1 MQLERSKRKLPKKG
15 KSLKEK
21 KKSCYKFKFIFERR
35 RDMGYIQTG
44 MNYIQECYE
53 RNLQN

>member
-21 KKSCYKFKFIFERR
+21 KKVVTNLNLYLSAEG
-35 RDMGYIQTG
+35 GYGLYSDGNELYSG
-44 MNYIQECYE
+44 M
-53 RNLQN
+53 L